1 MQAIHE
7 AIRTAGA
14 LIVNPGAWT
23 HYSYAIRDAL
33 AMLSTPIVEVHMSDV
48 EQPRAVASRLGD
60 RGRRRKAHRGAGR
73 RRLPAGA
80 RVARRMVA
88 RGGAACAN
96 GSALSFPGEYDPS
109 DATASAVCV
118 RASNRTTSRRSS
130 ITGPGSVRWLTGYG
144 GSNGLCIVTPTEQ
157 RFLTDFRYGSGVAY
171 LRDSWDVQVVD
182 QNLIGVLATEMP
194 SLVGG
199 ARRVGFEASRLTYAH
214 WATLEAAAHD
224 DSISLVPT
232 TNLVEDVRARK
243 SPDEIELIRA
253 GAEINDRVYE
263 WLASEGLDGRSERD
277 WVFAIAERM
286 RELGADGPAF
296 DSIVAAGANGA
307 SPHAVPGPT
316 VIERGTLVVLDI
328 GALVSGYCSDCT
340 RTFAT
345 GHTDDAKREVYEVV
359 LRAQEA
365 ALELVR
371 PGTPC
376 IEVHETARR
385 VIDEAGY
392 GEFFNHGTGHGVGVE
407 MHEEPRFRTG
417 FGRRP
422 RAR

>member
-1 MQAIHE
+1 
-7 AIRTAGA
+7 
-14 LIVNPGAWT
+14 VNTTQVTDRVGRLRA
-23 HYSYAIRDAL
+23 R
-33 AMLSTPIVEVHMSDV
+33 V
-48 EQPRAVASRLGD
+48 EQDDLE
-60 RGRRRKAHRGAGR
+60 
-73 RRLPAGA
+73 
-80 RVARRMVA
+80 
-88 RGGAACAN
+88 
-96 GSALSFPGEYDPS
+96 AL
-109 DATASAVCV
+109 V
-118 RASNRTTSRRSS
+118 
-130 ITGPGSVRWLTGYG
+130 ITGPGSIRWLTGYG

-171 LRDSWDVQVVD
+171 LRDAWDVQVVD
-182 QNLIGVLATEMP
+182 QNLIGVLATDLA

-199 ARRVGFEASRLTYAH
+199 ARRVGFEGSRLTYAN
-214 WATLEAAAHD
+214 WATLEAAARES
-224 DSISLVPT
+224 SISLVPT
-232 TNLVEDVRARK
+232 SNLVEDVRARK
-243 SPDEIELIRA
+243 SPDEVELIRA

-307 SPHAVPGPT
+307 APHAVPGPT
-316 VIERGTLVVLDI
+316 VIERGTLVVLDL

-385 VIDEAGY
+385 VIDDAGY

-417 FGRRP
+417 FGGVLEPGNVVTVEPGVYLPERFGVRIEDLVVVTEDGHDVLSRFP
-422 RAR
+422 KSLLDVG